1 MKHYPVL
8 ISLRSSDR
16 GFTLVELMVA
26 MVISLQRSVS
36 TMTVFLTTKLLTMT
50 QITLLSWN
58 GEVLQTP
65 VMYI

>member
-8 ISLRSSDR
+8 ISLRSSDQ